1 MKGYVIYLST
11 EQEVDFR
18 GNNYGYWTGKTYR
31 HDDVVYPGYEDDK
44 DDESVKVY
52 KLKISAEKMSHKLG
66 ERCTYVRSSVV
77 EEVEN

>member
-11 EQEVDFR
+11 EIETDFR

-31 HDDVVYPGYEDDK
+31 NEDVVYPGCEYEK

-52 KLKISAEKMSHKLG
+52 KFRNSAEKMALKLE
-66 ERCTYVRSSVV
+66 ERCTYVLSSMV
-77 EEVEN
+77 EEVLI